1 MTLSALTVRTPVLRT
16 TRPKAAAAP
25 APAPAPI
32 SPDDLQGLSGSAYGS
47 LARSFREKGRTDL
60 ADRFTLE
67 AVNASSA
74 GLDALHFAT
83 QRYGPKADAPNSMDQ
98 YVRSDAPFVASPEV
112 QAKAVALAAAKF
124 KAFDEAEN
132 ALRYNP
138 AQTPEANT
146 LVIKRMVDLAKDS
159 DQVQEVMPLVK
170 SLGSPEGVAYAQAAI
185 KSKPK
190 PSFWTRLSRMLQQL

>member
-1 MTLSALTVRTPVLRT
+1 MSLRAISVRPPVARAA
-16 TRPKAAAAP
+16 RPKAAGAAEP
-25 APAPAPI
+25 TPI
-32 SPDDLQGLSGSAYGS
+32 TPDDLKGLSASAYGS

-67 AVNASSA
+67 AVNASTA
-74 GLDALHFAT
+74 GLDALHYAT
-83 QRYGPKADAPNSMDQ
+83 QRYGPKADAPDSMNQ
-98 YVRSDAPFVASPEV
+98 YVRTDAPFVASPEV

-124 KAFDEAEN
+124 KAFGDAEY

-146 LVIKRMVDLAKDS
+146 IVIKRMVDLAQDS

-170 SLGSPEGVAYAQAAI
+170 GLGSPEGVAYAQAAL

-190 PSFWTRLSRMLQQL
+190 PSFWTRLMRGLQQL